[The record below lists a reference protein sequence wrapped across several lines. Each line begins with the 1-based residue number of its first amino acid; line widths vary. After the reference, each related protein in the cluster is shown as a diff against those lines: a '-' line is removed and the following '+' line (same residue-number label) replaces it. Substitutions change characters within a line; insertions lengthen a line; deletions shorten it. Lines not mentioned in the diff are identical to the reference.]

1 MITSF
6 IFHEILGIISCLIQ
20 RMRMQLVPGPLL
32 FHHPAKK
39 AGLGTRLTQLLL
51 SPAGLFSSCAQMS
64 LRGGGGGGGG
74 KCILMVTNTIYLL
87 AGLADKESKLH
98 LPYYYILSIIVSLTN
113 CTAMCRT
120 LVQSGLLRLHI
131 RHLTKLR
138 SSPLTKV
145 SQCFSLLWM
154 SRTRNSKC
162 DTM

>member
-1 MITSF
+1 MLHICFYDYIIHLSRNFTYYFVFNSAHAHATCTRPF
-6 IFHEILGIISCLIQ
+6 AFPPPREKSGPGYEANPTIAEPCWSILILCSNE
-20 RMRMQLVPGPLL
+20 P
-32 FHHPAKK
+32 K
-39 AGLGTRLTQLLL
+39 
-51 SPAGLFSSCAQMS
+51 
-64 LRGGGGGGGG
+64 GG